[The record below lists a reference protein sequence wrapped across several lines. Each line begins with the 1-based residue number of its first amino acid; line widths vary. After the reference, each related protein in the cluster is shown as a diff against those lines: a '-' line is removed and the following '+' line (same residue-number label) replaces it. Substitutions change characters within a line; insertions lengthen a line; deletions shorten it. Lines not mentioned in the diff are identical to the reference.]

1 MRYYGYTTDFD
12 VMKEELIQGAE
23 LTDYWNF
30 PILEPYHG
38 SAENTVSFRKSFEKS
53 FSDCDHTNLNFFE
66 DDHYFNS
73 LWNSPF
79 RYLEHLRKFQSVC
92 MPDFSKS
99 EETPLPIN
107 IWNNYRNRA
116 LAFWMQENGIDVVPT
131 MSVMPESCWGW
142 CWDGMPKGS
151 TYCCCT
157 NGMVK
162 DKVKRDNF
170 IKSFHEAE
178 RRLRLERVIIVGGKI
193 DELNPAC
200 EVVYLDSR
208 SAQNTKRKS
217 RSSMH
222 DKNPKV
228 FIHNA

>member
-157 NGMVK
+157 NGMVLM
-162 DKVKRDNF
+162 RPHLRPAL
-170 IKSFHEAE
+170 FH
-178 RRLRLERVIIVGGKI
+178 RSNLSTIFSLQFPLKI
-193 DELNPAC
+193 CFL
-200 EVVYLDSR
+200 L
-208 SAQNTKRKS
+208 
-217 RSSMH
+217 SMLAVLSCKH
-222 DKNPKV
+222 TR
-228 FIHNA
+228 F